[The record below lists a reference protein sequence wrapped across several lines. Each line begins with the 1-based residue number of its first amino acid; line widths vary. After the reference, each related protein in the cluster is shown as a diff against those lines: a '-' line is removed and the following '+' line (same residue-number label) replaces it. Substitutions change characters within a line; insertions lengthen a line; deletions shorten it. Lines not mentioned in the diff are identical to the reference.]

1 LFLLVFIP
9 GENIILGEVLGEGE
23 FGAVYE
29 GLYDSPSGTQEP
41 VAIKMLHDTHNI
53 TTREEFLREA
63 RLMMTFN
70 HHCIVKLIGFS
81 EGPPLLMVLRNI
93 IGKWSQNNV
102 CIVLC

>member
-1 LFLLVFIP
+1 MYFFCIVFIP

-29 GLYDSPSGTQEP
+29 GLYDSPSGSQEP
-41 VAIKMLHDTHNI
+41 VAIKMLRDSSNI

-70 HHCIVKLIGFS
+70 HHCIVRLIGFS
-81 EGPPLLMVLRNI
+81 EGPPLLMVGYNC
-93 IGKWSQNNV
+93 K
-102 CIVLC
+102 